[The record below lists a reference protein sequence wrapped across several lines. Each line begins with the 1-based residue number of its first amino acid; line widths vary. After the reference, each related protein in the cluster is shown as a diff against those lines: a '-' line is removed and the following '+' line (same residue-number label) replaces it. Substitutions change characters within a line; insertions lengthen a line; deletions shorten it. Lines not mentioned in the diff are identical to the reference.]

1 MQVNVNLGERSYAIT
16 IEKGALSHIGSY
28 IPQGGKTLVV
38 TDDGVPA
45 GYAKSVADGM
55 ENAVTVTLPQGEAT
69 KNFENYKALFENL
82 FNL

>member
-45 GYAKSVADGM
+45 G
-55 ENAVTVTLPQGEAT
+55 
-69 KNFENYKALFENL
+69 
-82 FNL
+82 